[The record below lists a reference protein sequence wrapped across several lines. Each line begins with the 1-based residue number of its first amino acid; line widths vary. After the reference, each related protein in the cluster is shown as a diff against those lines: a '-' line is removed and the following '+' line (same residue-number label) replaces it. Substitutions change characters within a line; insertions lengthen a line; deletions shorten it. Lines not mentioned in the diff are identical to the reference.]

1 MQRALILAI
10 VFIFAAAG
18 LIFYDKQ
25 SRPANTTTPDTAD
38 AASEPDPV
46 DPQTRQAAKAHIDQL
61 TDTATAEIAIEEA
74 DHFVTAAQ
82 LLTLPKTEASILQL
96 ESVPADTHTEAGV
109 SITIPLKS
117 GSAIELTPVGDE
129 RIESFRTAQGDGI
142 ITDSQSQSVLRGV
155 LPRVEQSI
163 KLQELLDNPDH
174 DGRVI
179 FYIHAVQHGDS
190 QGLWGIIQN
199 GLTRTFAKGI
209 QLRQMQQT
217 VSANIPEDAD
227 EKLNDDL
234 SSFLGRLLQDKVSRT
249 YVYNYRKGVLGDNP
263 DLIEPGQQLI
273 VVTFSEEELIRI
285 YKHFS
290 EQSTP

>member
-18 LIFYDKQ
+18 LIFYQKQ
-25 SRPANTTTPDTAD
+25 NQPASPTAPET
-38 AASEPDPV
+38 AATEAGPV
-46 DPQTRQAAKAHIDQL
+46 DLKTRQAAKAHIDQL
-61 TDTATAEIAIEEA
+61 TDAAAAEIAIEQA

-82 LLTLPKTEASILQL
+82 LLKLPKTEASILQL
-96 ESVPADTHTEAGV
+96 ESVQPNTTEENGI
-109 SITIPLKS
+109 SITIPLES
-117 GSAIELTPVGDE
+117 GSAIELTPLPGD
-129 RIESFRTAQGDGI
+129 RTESFRTAQGDSI
-142 ITDSQSQSVLRGV
+142 ITDHQGQSVLRGV

-179 FYIHAVQHGDS
+179 FYIHAVQDGDR

-209 QLRQMQQT
+209 RLRQMDQT
-217 VSANIPEDAD
+217 VSADIPEDAD
-227 EKLNDDL
+227 EKLSNDL

-249 YVYNYRKGVLGDNP
+249 YVYNYRKGVLGNNP

-285 YKHFS
+285 YQHFS
-290 EQSTP
+290 EQNVQ